1 MPRKKDSALSRESIV
16 GPTHPPHDF
25 PLLQPV
31 GLVDDVTGTQ
41 AEHGGRSCAVAS
53 SGVSGEWKVY
63 KEVYLK
69 DVVGANNYNIS
80 MLQDHDCLN
89 IYKAPNAD

>member
-1 MPRKKDSALSRESIV
+1 MEDVAALW
-16 GPTHPPHDF
+16 
-25 PLLQPV
+25 PLQV
-31 GLVDDVTGTQ
+31 F
-41 AEHGGRSCAVAS
+41 R
-53 SGVSGEWKVY
+53 VSGKY